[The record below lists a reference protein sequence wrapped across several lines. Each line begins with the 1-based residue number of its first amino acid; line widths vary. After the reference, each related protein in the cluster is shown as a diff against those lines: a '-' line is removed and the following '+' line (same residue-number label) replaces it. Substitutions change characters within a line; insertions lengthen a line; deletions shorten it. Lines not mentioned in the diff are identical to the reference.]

1 MIARISELNI
11 QNKFDCYSQETQMA
25 GILSVSRTNLAQRRQ
40 KLRRQRQIKVIQTI
54 WRTVAVTGMASA
66 LLWVAIQ
73 PMWVLKDSKQIVIKS
88 GTKIELAQKDIYSLL
103 GLSSPQS
110 LWRIEPSLIADSL
123 KKQPNIAQATVSRRL
138 FPPGLIIE
146 IQERVPVAIA
156 QISKKSKK
164 QTATSCAVAPS
175 AAGKS
180 ADVKPCVQNNSAANQ
195 QSELGLLDASGIWMP
210 MAMYMSMNPQR
221 KLPQMMVIGSPSQY
235 KPFWTQL
242 YEAIRQSSVK
252 VTEIDFQD
260 PTNLILTTELGIVH
274 LGSPSNKLP
283 EQIRVMERM
292 RHLGTQFNPS
302 NMNYI
307 DLKNPAIPLVQVNQK
322 KSGLDIKKSAQLNT
336 KSILNP

>member
-1 MIARISELNI
+1 
-11 QNKFDCYSQETQMA
+11 MA

-40 KLRRQRQIKVIQTI
+40 KLRRQRQIKIIQAI

-66 LLWVAIQ
+66 LLWLAIQ

-88 GTKIELAQKDIYSLL
+88 DAKIEMTEKNIYSLL

-156 QISKKSKK
+156 QIRKK

-180 ADVKPCVQNNSAANQ
+180 ADVKFCVQNNSAANQ
-195 QSELGLLDASGIWMP
+195 QSELGLLDASGVWMP
-210 MAMYMSMNPQR
+210 MAKYMSMNPQR

-235 KPFWTQL
+235 RPFWTQL
-242 YEAIRQSSVK
+242 YEAIRQTSLK

-260 PTNLILTTELGIVH
+260 PTNLILMTELGIVH
-274 LGSPSNKLP
+274 LGSPSNKLS
-283 EQIRVMERM
+283 EQIGVLERM

-336 KSILNP
+336 KPILNP